1 VDASRWSA
9 HRRPGAQGPHAGRP
23 GQARCC
29 PAGQKAEGGDGPAD
43 AAAAEGGA
51 AKRPAVRLKRTC
63 AWLTEH
69 GRLLGIS
76 VAIALGIYLT
86 ISGIVGL
93 VS

>member
-1 VDASRWSA
+1 MDASRWSA
-9 HRRPGAQGPHAGRP
+9 HRRRGAQGPHVGRP
-23 GQARCC
+23 GQARWC
-29 PAGQKAEGGDGPAD
+29 PAGRKQKAATAPAD

-51 AKRPAVRLKRTC
+51 TKRPAVRLKRTT